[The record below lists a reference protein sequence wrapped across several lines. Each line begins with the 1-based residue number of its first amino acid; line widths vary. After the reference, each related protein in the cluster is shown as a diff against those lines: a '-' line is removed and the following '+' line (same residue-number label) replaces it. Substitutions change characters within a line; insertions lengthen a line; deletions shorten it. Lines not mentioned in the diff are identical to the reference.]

1 MPGYKTRAK
10 QDSGVVNCTLPGL
23 LMKIKGEGARSS
35 DRQLERGADGGLL
48 SAPQGAAGG
57 RGGGGQISSHYR
69 PTLSAG
75 TLPLGRAGRCTS
87 LSTAAIL
94 QLLLCM
100 FASLSALNRSFKHNV
115 FPPFIRERLCAL
127 RPAVISSVSQKFSQ
141 AVRLRPFTSWAMEKG
156 SKRKPQMAQ
165 PRAEL
170 WRSPTMFGDGELK
183 GRKGRERG
191 KRNGSGWKRG
201 GKLSRDRP
209 CVSTTLH
216 SHWNTIHKDKA
227 RSRL

>member
-75 TLPLGRAGRCTS
+75 TQPLGRAGRCTS

-100 FASLSALNRSFKHNV
+100 FASLSALNQSFKHNV
-115 FPPFIRERLCAL
+115 FPPFMRERLCAL

-141 AVRLRPFTSWAMEKG
+141 AVRLRPFTS
-156 SKRKPQMAQ
+156 
-165 PRAEL
+165 
-170 WRSPTMFGDGELK
+170 
-183 GRKGRERG
+183 
-191 KRNGSGWKRG
+191 
-201 GKLSRDRP
+201 
-209 CVSTTLH
+209 
-216 SHWNTIHKDKA
+216 
-227 RSRL
+227 